1 MFKKVKNQKL
11 YLQIVNQIRDL
22 ITSGKLKAGDKLP
35 PERVLAEK
43 FGASRASIREA
54 MSALE
59 ILGII
64 ESKISQGNF
73 IKIDGTD
80 ASINGELLKELLRN
94 HSPFEVFEARNK
106 IEPILAAIAAERRTE
121 GDAKKLNAC
130 LTKLN
135 TLGSQLEDDIDNLD
149 NIESYIEEDRKF
161 HLLISQSAHNSVL
174 FTVYSG
180 VNLMLKEKHWKALK
194 RKAIFTEGNLK
205 KFKKEHTEIFDA
217 IYNSNPELANLKM
230 QEHMIGIQ
238 KDMFG
243 N

>member
-11 YLQIVNQIRDL
+11 YLQIVNQIRNL

-59 ILGII
+59 ILGLI
-64 ESKISQGNF
+64 ESKSSQGNF
-73 IKIDGTD
+73 IKVDVTN
-80 ASINGELLKELLRN
+80 ASIDGELLKELLKN
-94 HSPFEVFEARNK
+94 HSPFEVFEARHK
-106 IEPILAAIAAERRTE
+106 IEPILSTIAAERRTDE
-121 GDAKKLNAC
+121 DIKKLNSC
-130 LTKLN
+130 LVRLN
-135 TLGSQLEDDIDNLD
+135 TLGSQLEDNLN

-161 HLLISQSAHNSVL
+161 HLLIARSAHNSVL

-194 RKAIFTEGNLK
+194 RKAMFKEGNLK
-205 KFKKEHTEIFDA
+205 KFEKEHTEIFNA

-238 KDMFG
+238 KDMFD

>member
-11 YLQIVNQIRDL
+11 YLQIVNQIRNL

-59 ILGII
+59 ILGLI
-64 ESKISQGNF
+64 ESKSSQGNF
-73 IKIDGTD
+73 IKVDVTD
-80 ASINGELLKELLRN
+80 ASIDGELLKELLKN
-94 HSPFEVFEARNK
+94 HSPFEVFEARHK
-106 IEPILAAIAAERRTE
+106 IEPILATIAAERRTDE
-121 GDAKKLNAC
+121 DITKLNTC

-135 TLGSQLEDDIDNLD
+135 TLGSQLEDDLN

-161 HLLISQSAHNSVL
+161 HLLIARSAHNSVL

-180 VNLMLKEKHWKALK
+180 VNLMLKEKHWKTLK
-194 RKAIFTEGNLK
+194 RKAIFKEGNLK
-205 KFKKEHTEIFDA
+205 KFEKEHTEIFNA

-238 KDMFG
+238 KDMFD

>member
-22 ITSGKLKAGDKLP
+22 IANGKLKIGDKLP

-59 ILGII
+59 TLGLI
-64 ESKISQGNF
+64 ESKSSQGNF
-73 IKIDGTD
+73 IKVDVTDTSID
-80 ASINGELLKELLRN
+80 GELLKELLKN
-94 HSPFEVFEARNK
+94 HSPFEVFEARHK
-106 IEPILAAIAAERRTE
+106 IEPILTTIAAERRTDE
-121 GDAKKLNAC
+121 DITKLNTC

-135 TLGSQLEDDIDNLD
+135 TLGSQLGYNLNDND
-149 NIESYIEEDRKF
+149 IESYIEEDRKF
-161 HLLISQSAHNSVL
+161 HLLIARSAHNSVL

-194 RKAIFTEGNLK
+194 KKAIFKEGNIK
-205 KFKKEHTEIFDA
+205 KFEKEHTEIFKA

-230 QEHMIGIQ
+230 QEHMVSIQ
-238 KDMFG
+238 KDMFD